1 MRENEQ
7 KIKVLESFDQPNF
20 VSTPREDGEG
30 KNNSSLAIEFI
41 DDSYTAM
48 ENVDRKILIETIW
61 KDFFQNK
68 FATIASICL
77 RKT

>member
-7 KIKVLESFDQPNF
+7 KIKVLESFDHPNF

-48 ENVDRKILIETIW
+48 ENVDRKILIKTIG
-61 KDFFQNK
+61 NK
-68 FATIASICL
+68 HLIFRHFRLTNL
-77 RKT
+77 KNW